1 MIDSTI
7 VSSNFYGLLIDFG
20 VADAAVVVYI
30 ELIMLMVATTSIPK
44 LGGCN
49 ILDNHPGSTCAREC

>member
-7 VSSNFYGLLIDFG
+7 VSSNFCGSLINFG
-20 VADAAVVVYI
+20 VTDAAIVVYT
-30 ELIMLMVATTSIPK
+30 ELIMLMAATTSSLK